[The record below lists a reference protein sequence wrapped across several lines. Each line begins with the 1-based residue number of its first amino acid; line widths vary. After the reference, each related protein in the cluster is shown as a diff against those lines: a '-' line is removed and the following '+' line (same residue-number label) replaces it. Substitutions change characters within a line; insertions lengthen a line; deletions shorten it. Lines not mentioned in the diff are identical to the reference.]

1 MAELVVPRLT
11 SRVGTRWL
19 VATGIVLVVG
29 VAVLGVAQPA
39 NLPFGLGFLVLLGL
53 GLGLAL
59 STRTSLDVA
68 QGTVTRRRW
77 LARTRVVRLAE
88 ARVALVDNRGGGLN
102 LTVVGPGGTVLAPV
116 LLLSPY
122 VQRSQSPEVLRT
134 MAEAVAR
141 HARDAGDVPDALRTQ
156 AAHLE
161 QGGEATTSPLAARVS
176 HGASRAAGAG
186 GAASGSSLTDL

>member
-1 MAELVVPRLT
+1 MAATEVPRLT
-11 SRVGTRWL
+11 SRTGTRWL
-19 VATGIVLVVG
+19 IGTGVALVVV
-29 VAVLGVAQPA
+29 VAYLGATDPSS
-39 NLPFGLGFLVLLGL
+39 LPFGLGLLVLLGL

-59 STRTSLDVA
+59 STRTSLDA
-68 QGTVTRRRW
+68 AEGTVTRRRW

-88 ARVALVDNRGGGLN
+88 ARVGLVDNRGGGLN
-102 LTVVGPGGTVLAPV
+102 LTVVGPGGAVLVPV

-134 MAEAVAR
+134 MAEALAR
-141 HARDAGDVPDALRTQ
+141 HAHDTGDVPKALQTQ
-156 AAHLE
+156 AVHLE

-186 GAASGSSLTDL
+186 SAASGSSRSDL